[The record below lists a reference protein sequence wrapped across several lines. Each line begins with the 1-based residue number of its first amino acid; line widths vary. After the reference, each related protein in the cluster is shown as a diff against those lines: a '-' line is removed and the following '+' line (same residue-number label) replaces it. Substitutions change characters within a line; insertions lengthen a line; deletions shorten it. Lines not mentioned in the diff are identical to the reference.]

1 MELMPQNDLD
11 SHSDS
16 CVSTM
21 VLQPKIFVPL
31 LCDHALVKI
40 LQVFVTFDGAINK
53 LSKQCSLGSIL
64 IFQHMSTIYKI
75 EWWKLELNCNAKILC
90 LSSLCK
96 FQATN

>member
-1 MELMPQNDLD
+1 MEVMPQNDLD

-21 VLQPKIFVPL
+21 VLQPKKFVPL
-31 LCDHALVKI
+31 LCNHALVKI
-40 LQVFVTFDGAINK
+40 LQVFLTFDGAINK

-75 EWWKLELNCNAKILC
+75 EW
-90 LSSLCK
+90 
-96 FQATN
+96 

>member
-1 MELMPQNDLD
+1 
-11 SHSDS
+11 
-16 CVSTM
+16 M
-21 VLQPKIFVPL
+21 VLQPEIFVPF

-40 LQVFVTFDGAINK
+40 LQVFVTFYGIVTSKTINK

-64 IFQHMSTIYKI
+64 IFQHMSTIYRI
-75 EWWKLELNCNAKILC
+75 EWWKLELNCNAKISC